1 MPLRTKQRKN
11 MGITLGLM
19 PVGVSAAV
27 TGGAAYAGYLLYK
40 LPGAAIGGVAALAL
54 QYLMGLGI
62 FSTPQYS
69 GDYDYAEGPGY
80 VPSREPEGIETPSQT
95 APFRILRD
103 LRGELADR
111 ETAEAEDRAMIDT
124 TATQANLA
132 QGRTGGADTGLR
144 LYPMHGS
151 GYRSTASTA
160 QRLPPEVIQ
169 RRNMPINSWLGY
181 KKGYR
186 E

>member
-1 MPLRTKQRKN
+1 
-11 MGITLGLM
+11 MGITLGLV

-54 QYLMGLGI
+54 QYLAGLGI
-62 FSTPQYS
+62 FSAPLYS
-69 GDYDYAEGPGY
+69 EDYGYSEGDGY
-80 VPSREPEGIETPSQT
+80 VPPRDPEGLDIPPQT
-95 APFRILRD
+95 APARLLRD

-111 ETAEAEDRAMIDT
+111 EAEEAEDRAMIDT
-124 TATQANLA
+124 GATAENLSPP
-132 QGRTGGADTGLR
+132 DTGLR

-151 GYRSTASTA
+151 GYRNTR

-181 KKGYR
+181 RKGYR